1 MDAWRPGDVRTFL
14 ALLSDHRREFLALL
28 SDLRRELA
36 GIKLELQKLNMGVN
50 NGKEDTRSH

>member
-1 MDAWRPGDVRTFL
+1 MDAWRPGDVRT
-14 ALLSDHRREFLALL
+14 FLALL

-50 NGKEDTRSH
+50 NGKEEIGTRTH